1 MKLVDQGNGKDL
13 DPNGVQLELEE
24 QKRKKKDYRDERK
37 AIVLEA
43 VYKTTCSRCKISGHL
58 AKDCFTVP
66 GGKTYEL
73 LPEIDDEVVPVQSD
87 PPQKLE
93 SDDKPKEKKH
103 KSKKSKKRK
112 RSKSSKQEMS
122 DSDSSDSSD
131 EKTKKEKKKR
141 KKEKKS
147 KKKKHY
153 SSSSEDDSSDSKV
166 KSYENKKHSK
176 KCKRSKSRYS
186 D

>member
-13 DPNGVQLELEE
+13 DPNGVQLELDE
-24 QKRKKKDYRDERK
+24 QRRKKKDYRDERK

-43 VYKTTCSRCKISGHL
+43 VYKTVCSRCKIAGHL

-73 LPEIDDEVVPVQSD
+73 LPDIDYEEPVAQ
-87 PPQKLE
+87 QKVE
-93 SDDKPKEKKH
+93 PDDKPKEEKKKH

-122 DSDSSDSSD
+122 DSEGSDSSD
-131 EKTKKEKKKR
+131 EKTKKKKR

-147 KKKKHY
+147 KKKKCY
-153 SSSSEDDSSDSKV
+153 NSSSESDSSDSKT
-166 KSYENKKHSK
+166 KSHESKKRSK
-176 KCKRSKSRYS
+176 KCKYSKSRYS